1 MNRRLCS
8 FITGIV
14 HVRSI
19 TIVITYLESSQMQVC
34 LQLLQSLF
42 FISLLVVYYCVN
54 LFVCLFNTVLYKF
67 VYYCSV
73 YVCFGQELT
82 LYTELE
88 DINGKK
94 HRAITIFTMAI
105 RFLKERLLQNIKRRE
120 FNYIGE
126 HEIRWVLTVPAMWSE
141 KAKQYMRE
149 AAKEVWIT

>member
-1 MNRRLCS
+1 M
-8 FITGIV
+8 
-14 HVRSI
+14 
-19 TIVITYLESSQMQVC
+19 
-34 LQLLQSLF
+34 
-42 FISLLVVYYCVN
+42 
-54 LFVCLFNTVLYKF
+54 FVCLILFYISLFITVLCKF
-67 VYYCSV
+67 
-73 YVCFGQELT
+73 VCFGQELT

-94 HRAITIFTMAI
+94 HRAIAIFTMAI

-120 FNYIGE
+120 FSYIGE